1 MPWQNLCLRIAVSQ
15 APPPGK
21 PMSDRTWSE
30 APSRPGDSA
39 AGEPDVARFEPP
51 PDMRVVLL
59 AGIFVL
65 LLFAALYVTAEI
77 VVPLVFAIL
86 LKLLLQP
93 GVRLLDGLRI
103 PQTLAA
109 LMMIVLLFG
118 SVGTAGYLLAG
129 PATAWIERAPQ
140 SLPRIEQQLRMF
152 RRPIQQFQQATRQ
165 VEKMAETPGEPAKAV
180 AVQGP
185 SLAAYLFSGTRSLL
199 AGMGITVLMLFF
211 LLAFGDLFMRR
222 LVEILPSFRD
232 KKQAVE
238 LSREIET
245 NISAYLV
252 TVSVMNTLVGVA
264 TGLAMWA
271 IGLPDPVLWGALAF
285 VLNYVLILGPLAGV
299 CLFFVV
305 GLLTFDTLW
314 QALLPPAAYLLI
326 HMVEGGGVTPM
337 LLAKR
342 FTLNPVLVI
351 GSLIF
356 WDWMWGIPGALLAV
370 PMLAVFKI
378 LCDRVRPLAAIGHF
392 IGG

>member
-1 MPWQNLCLRIAVSQ
+1 
-15 APPPGK
+15 
-21 PMSDRTWSE
+21 MSDKTWSE

-39 AGEPDVARFEPP
+39 AGEPEVARIEPP
-51 PDMRVVLL
+51 RDARAVLL

-65 LLFAALYVTAEI
+65 MLFAALNVAGEI
-77 VVPLVFAIL
+77 VVPVVFAIL

-93 GVRLLDGLRI
+93 GVRLLGRLRI
-103 PQTLAA
+103 PQALAA
-109 LMMIVLLFG
+109 LAMIALLFG

-129 PATAWIERAPQ
+129 PATAWVERAPQ
-140 SLPRIEQQLRMF
+140 SLPRLEQQLRMF
-152 RRPIQQFQQATRQ
+152 RRPIQQIQQATRQ
-165 VEKMAETPGEPAKAV
+165 VEKMTETPGEPAKAV

-199 AGMGITVLMLFF
+199 TGFGITVLMLFF
-211 LLAFGDLFMRR
+211 LLASGEVFMRR
-222 LVEILPSFRD
+222 LVEILPSFGD

-238 LSREIET
+238 LSREIES

-252 TVSVMNTLVGVA
+252 TVTVMNALVGVA
-264 TGLAMWA
+264 TGISMWA

-285 VLNYVLILGPLAGV
+285 VLNYVLILGPLTGV
-299 CLFFVV
+299 CVFFVS

-314 QALLPPAAYLLI
+314 QALLPPGAYLLI
-326 HMVEGGGVTPM
+326 HMIEGEYITPM
-337 LLAKR
+337 LLARR

-356 WDWMWGIPGALLAV
+356 WDWMWGIPGALLSV

-378 LCDRVRPLAAIGHF
+378 VCDRVRPLAAIGHF
-392 IGG
+392 LGG